1 MSNACLSHHDNQTQH
16 CSAYESLHI
25 ARSKASNCLLQ
36 TNPQSLNSVI
46 IPSKLPGMT
55 YTADEQ
61 CQILFGPTASFCQ
74 EMQVRMGVS
83 SENIPTNSFI
93 CERYFCACVWEKEN
107 IAPLKQE
114 VYTLLSKVNMNIFFI
129 CLSCKACFGSPNF
142 LNHVVSYHT
151 TDMFLVL

>member
-1 MSNACLSHHDNQTQH
+1 M
-16 CSAYESLHI
+16 YESLHI

-74 EMQVRMGVS
+74 EMQVRMGVYQKIHLPAHF
-83 SENIPTNSFI
+83 NVGDIFVHVF
-93 CERYFCACVWEKEN
+93 ERKRTWH
-107 IAPLKQE
+107 L
-114 VYTLLSKVNMNIFFI
+114 
-129 CLSCKACFGSPNF
+129 
-142 LNHVVSYHT
+142 
-151 TDMFLVL
+151 